1 MVVSELILNGIL
13 HLFALQASGCDA
25 AGRSSARKKVQAYL
39 SDYLGIVDT
48 EPYVGLFDGFL
59 DFYEEEPDPAF
70 LLSRT
75 THICSNLAGHVPRTE
90 QYVVLLRF
98 FELSGAFQ
106 SDSETKRIF
115 RLAEA
120 AGKSFNIDES
130 VIHDMF
136 NFLYHGQIPEKLG
149 PNHLVI
155 QSDDIGRAAPPFT
168 DKGCRFLIKEH
179 FTGGITALHIR
190 DIDTFFICAHPGS
203 NLGMNGIPLQPGAVY
218 PLPQG
223 AIIRDNHSAPVY
235 FTDIVSCF
243 KIQNQEDFLIFTA
256 RHVDFRF
263 PGSDNGLHDFCF
275 NARGG
280 QMIGVMGGS
289 GVGKSTLINILNGS
303 MSPGSGQLFIN
314 GRDLYRDDPE
324 LEGVIGYVP
333 QDDLLFDELTVF
345 ENLFYSSRLCLA
357 HLTKEDLTDR
367 VNAILSELNQLE
379 TRDLKVGSPLEKT
392 ISGGQR
398 KRLNIALELIRE
410 PSILFVDEPTSG
422 LSSADSLNVI
432 SLLKEQSNQGKL
444 VIVIIHQ
451 PSSDIFKMFDALWIL
466 DKGGRPIYTGNPID
480 AVIYFRQAVWQAGTD
495 ECLCRQCGNVNPEQV
510 FDIIETRQLDEKGYP
525 TAGRRFSPEEWH
537 RRHQDARQDDPDETV
552 HSGNLPAKALQ
563 RPGLAGQLSVFFQRN
578 LLTRVANRQYL
589 AINLL
594 EAPLL
599 AWVIAIIAR
608 YETSGGYLFG
618 DNHNIPIYL
627 FMSVIVALFMG
638 LSVSA
643 EEIIRDRKILSRE
656 RFLHLSWFSYINAK
670 VIYLCLVS
678 AIQMGLY
685 VLVGNAVLKVPEF
698 SVQLWLILF
707 SCALCASMIGLNIS
721 AALKTVVTIYIL
733 IPLLLVPQII
743 MGGMV
748 VSFDDFIPRGRPHNR
763 VPVVGNLM
771 PSRWGFEAAVV
782 EQFSSNRFQAPFNA
796 LDREINRIDYMIHY
810 YIPELRSQIDFP
822 FLDRSDPEHSR
833 KSWKALA
840 LLKTEFSTL
849 ADQNKIKHR
858 FSATM
863 FDSDVF
869 SREKAEELKTVLT
882 HLTTDLMKHR
892 AVAYDNRQK
901 IEAERIARMGSDEY
915 VAFKKTFQNKS
926 LTDLVRNR
934 DNLDA
939 YRITDRGIVRLSD
952 PIFTEALTPWGTAPM
967 FAGHKQIGSKR
978 VSTFN
983 FNLMTLWLVSGLL
996 YAILLSHGS
1005 AVRLTDRIRKSF
1017 RSSTSC
1023 RTSASRA

>member
-1 MVVSELILNGIL
+1 LIQKRLMMVSELILNGIL
-13 HLFALQASGCDA
+13 HLFALQASGCDD
-25 AGRSSARKKVQAYL
+25 AGRSRARKMVEAYL
-39 SDYLGIVDT
+39 SEYLGIVDT
-48 EPYVGLFDGFL
+48 GPYIGLFDGFL
-59 DFYEEEPDPAF
+59 DFYEGDQDPVF

-75 THICSNLAGHVPRTE
+75 THICNNLAGHVPRTE

-98 FELSGAFQ
+98 FELSGAFEFGTE
-106 SDSETKRIF
+106 DRIP
-115 RLAEA
+115 RLAET
-120 AGKSFNIDES
+120 AGESFNIDES
-130 VIHDMF
+130 VIHDMV
-136 NFLYHGQIPEKLG
+136 NFLCHGQVPEKLG
-149 PNHLVI
+149 LNHLLVLP
-155 QSDDIGRAAPPFT
+155 DHPGRPEAPVT
-168 DKGCRFLIKEH
+168 GNRCRLLIKEH
-179 FTGGITALHIR
+179 FTGGFTVLHIH
-190 DIDTFFICAHPGS
+190 DIDMLFICAHHGS
-203 NLGMNGIPLQPGAVY
+203 NLAMNGIPLRPGAVY
-218 PLPQG
+218 LLPQG
-223 AIIRDNHSAPVY
+223 AIIRDNHSSPVY
-235 FTDIVSCF
+235 FIDIVSCF
-243 KIQNQEDFLIFTA
+243 KVQDQEEPLVFTA

-275 NARGG
+275 TARGG

-303 MSPGSGQLFIN
+303 MPPGSGQLFIN
-314 GRDLYRDDPE
+314 GRDLYRNDPE

-357 HLTKEDLTDR
+357 HLTKTDLTDR
-367 VNAILSELNQLE
+367 VNTILSQLNQLE

-410 PSILFVDEPTSG
+410 PAILFVDEPTSG

-451 PSSDIFKMFDALWIL
+451 PSSEIFKMFDALWIL

-480 AVIYFRQAVWQAGTD
+480 AVIYFRRAVWHAGTD
-495 ECLCRQCGNVNPEQV
+495 ECLCPQCGNVNPEQV

-537 RRHQDARQDDPDETV
+537 RRHQKARQTDGEEPV
-552 HSGNLPAKALQ
+552 HSGKLPAKALNK
-563 RPGLAGQLSVFFQRN
+563 PGLVGQLSVFFQRN
-578 LLTRVANRQYL
+578 LLARAVNRQYL
-589 AINLL
+589 VINLL

-599 AWVIAIIAR
+599 AWVIAVIAR
-608 YETSGGYLFG
+608 YETPQGYLFG
-618 DNHNIPIYL
+618 DNHNVPVYF

-685 VLVGNAVLKVPEF
+685 VLVGNAVLQVPDF
-698 SVQLWLILF
+698 NTQLWVILF
-707 SCALCASMIGLNIS
+707 SCAVCASMIGLNIS
-721 AALKTVVTIYIL
+721 ASLKTVVTIYIM

-748 VSFDDFIPRGRPHNR
+748 VSFDDFISRDRPHNR
-763 VPVVGNLM
+763 VPLVGNLM

-782 EQFSSNRFQAPFNA
+782 EQFSHNRFQAPFNA
-796 LDREINRIDYMIHY
+796 LDRELNQIDYLINYH
-810 YIPELRSQIDFP
+810 IPELRSRIDFP
-822 FLDRSDPEHSR
+822 FLDRSGPEHDR
-833 KSWKALA
+833 KIRKALSV
-840 LLKTEFSTL
+840 LRSEFSSL
-849 ADQNKIKHR
+849 ADQQKIRHR
-858 FSATM
+858 FKDTM
-863 FDSDVF
+863 FDPDRF
-869 SREKAEELKTVLT
+869 TRQTAEALKAVLSE
-882 HLTTDLMKHR
+882 LTTDLI
-892 AVAYDNRQK
+892 RQRSLVYGK
-901 IEAERIARMGSDEY
+901 RQEIEEKRIAETGQTEY
-915 VAFKKTFQNKS
+915 AAFKKTFQNKS

-939 YRITDRGIVRLSD
+939 YRVTDQGIVRLSD
-952 PIFTEALTPWGTAPM
+952 PIFTDALTPWGTAPM
-967 FAGHKQIGSKR
+967 FAGHKQVGTVR
-978 VSTFN
+978 MTTFH
-983 FNLMTLWLVSGLL
+983 FNLMVLWLASCLL
-996 YAILLSHGS
+996 YTMLLVHG
-1005 AVRLTDRIRKSF
+1005 RNIRMKDRIRYWF
-1017 RSSTSC
+1017 RTLF
-1023 RTSASRA
+1023 